1 MSAKIKIT
9 LKKLKGTDHVY
20 HRESGIILQSS
31 DDRTAIGRYENDTP
45 IYSLTRECIETCI
58 KLRFNYDESLLED
71 EDGSEVDAEEE
82 DPEQADNDDE
92 GTEQVDGDD
101 EGAEQADGDDEG
113 TEQVDGDD
121 EGTEQVDG
129 DDEGTEQVEE
139 TENVDTIDDITTEQI
154 HIESVKPEKSAT
166 KVTENIQTSYIRD
179 ITNEYSNKLY
189 STFDLLHL
197 TYSQKISD
205 YENKLVDYDSKFN
218 KLQLEHD
225 KTKTELE
232 NLKVKFQKLKSVLE

>member
-71 EDGSEVDAEEE
+71 EDGSEVDAE
-82 DPEQADNDDE
+82 DE

-101 EGAEQADGDDEG
+101 EGAEQA
-113 TEQVDGDD
+113 DGDD